1 MKKIFYFVAALA
13 LFACEKADLIDQP
26 AQGGI
31 ASGADLPEV
40 IYATVDRESDDA
52 TTRTYADGKSIL
64 WHGGD
69 AITYIGHDAFRAKY
83 QYDGEDGVSS
93 ASFTYKETGNVPTGA
108 VKPEIPFAVYPYGSG
123 AYCKQVDGVNTL
135 VVNFPAEQTYAEN
148 SFGRGANVMVG
159 VGATADDT
167 DFYFRNACGYLV
179 IKLLGDDVSVKSIE
193 LTALGG
199 EGLSGTGYISASRD
213 AAPVVTMDGSAKST
227 VTLNC
232 GDGVVL
238 NATTATEFWFALP
251 PVTFSEGFKMFV
263 TLTQGAAF
271 EMQTSKRVDIVRN
284 DIQPMAELQY
294 APNAQAPNQLFYTM
308 SENST
313 ATLFDKLKV
322 GEDKYFNAAITAHYF
337 DTRINKYIIECA
349 APITQIKDDAF
360 NQAKIT
366 SVSLPNQLETIGE
379 YAFQST
385 SLKSLVIPGSVTLI
399 DNYAFYHATAL
410 KSISFL
416 EGDRPLEIR
425 FKNTAFSDTQYAPF
439 DRSSLTYIYLNRD
452 INYTNES
459 GGERSYGSDLDQEG
473 SCQGLFALYVS
484 TSHVL
489 ELEIGPK
496 VTTILPMMFDRCPIV
511 DLVIPGTVNT
521 IGYDAF
527 CDLAKLET
535 VTFLPS
541 PTNTP
546 LSLDAALVVSWGDYP
561 AFYRANEIRE
571 VNINREIN
579 YTLTDIDSSEG
590 IFSDKSKLTTVT
602 LGEQAKKLSK
612 YMFYNCDNLTS
623 VTLSEG
629 LTTIDYGAFY
639 DCSKLPSISIPASV
653 TTMGDYVFYNCD
665 KLTTATLAGQTIGM
679 GAFDSCDGLTTVII
693 ENTVK
698 TIGYNAFRYCTSLAT
713 VNIKEGTETLT
724 LGNQLHNSAWWAT
737 FYDSPLTSVTCK
749 REIDYR
755 ASDGSVYPLNEWGD
769 GVFASKCS
777 NLTSISLG
785 GGLRNILPY
794 MFGKAKVSGV
804 WIPHTIES
812 IGDKAFYDCDNLSGL
827 TLGYDGTTKFP
838 SIGEGVFSECSKSSD
853 IFIKVREGVYEGF
866 MDKAN
871 NNELGWGAYK
881 NKIITG
887 PYN

>member
-1 MKKIFYFVAALA
+1 MKMKKIFYFVAALA

-294 APNAQAPNQLFYTM
+294 APNAQAPNQLFYTR
-308 SENST
+308 SDNST
-313 ATLFDKLKV
+313 DPIAFYNGITKPFDANIV
-322 GEDKYFNAAITAHYF
+322 SHYYN
-337 DTRINKYIIECA
+337 TQINQLVIECD
-349 APITQIKDDAF
+349 APIKVIKEYSFSSLA
-360 NQAKIT
+360 I
-366 SVSLPNQLETIGE
+366 SSISLPSQLETIEFSGLYGIGVKE
-379 YAFQST
+379 
-385 SLKSLVIPGSVTLI
+385 LKIPGSVTLVGVG
-399 DNYAFYHATAL
+399 AL
-410 KSISFL
+410 GGMTSLTDLYFL
-416 EGDRPLEIR
+416 EGEKDLEIR
-425 FKNTAFSDTQYAPF
+425 FLDDEYDEYYMGPF
-439 DRSSLTYIYLNRD
+439 DNSPLTYVYINRNID
-452 INYTNES
+452 YRDSE
-459 GGERSYGSDLDQEG
+459 GGSRDYKRKGS
-473 SCQGLFALYVS
+473 SRGLFATNRTVDR
-484 TSHVL
+484 VDV
-489 ELEIGPK
+489 EFGPK
-496 VTTILPMMFDRCPIV
+496 ATGVPPMTFA
-511 DLVIPGTVNT
+511 DLNLVEITIPGTMR
-521 IGYDAF
+521 Y
-527 CDLAKLET
+527 
-535 VTFLPS
+535 
-541 PTNTP
+541 
-546 LSLDAALVVSWGDYP
+546 
-561 AFYRANEIRE
+561 
-571 VNINREIN
+571 
-579 YTLTDIDSSEG
+579 
-590 IFSDKSKLTTVT
+590 
-602 LGEQAKKLSK
+602 
-612 YMFYNCDNLTS
+612 
-623 VTLSEG
+623 
-629 LTTIDYGAFY
+629 
-639 DCSKLPSISIPASV
+639 
-653 TTMGDYVFYNCD
+653 
-665 KLTTATLAGQTIGM
+665 
-679 GAFDSCDGLTTVII
+679 
-693 ENTVK
+693 
-698 TIGYNAFRYCTSLAT
+698 IGYNAFMYCKKLAKVDIEESNNALTLGYQYFSSSEYGPFYDSPLANITLKRNIHYVNDKGNVFTPDSWNEGLFANKEYSSVNEVSVTLGGSLTTIPSYTFNYLNITKITIPAKVIEIGYNVFKNCTKLAT
-713 VNIKEGTETLT
+713 VNIEEGTETLT

-838 SIGEGVFSECSKSSD
+838 SIGEGVFSGCSKSSD
-853 IFIKVREGVYEGF
+853 IFIKVREGVYESF

-887 PYN
+887 SYN